1 MQHHGAMELIGSS
14 SDDEKAQRLVVCG
27 RVEAGVEPGSVVLVA
42 EPGGIGAATY
52 QLGRAWQHAVGR
64 RVDAVVQT
72 LPGMMT
78 TAQQGLPVRVVSL
91 ADADADADGLG
102 PDGPVRSDIG
112 PGGAA
117 DAGGPQPAR

>member
-1 MQHHGAMELIGSS
+1 MELIGSS

-42 EPGGIGAATY
+42 EPGGIGAAAY

-91 ADADADADGLG
+91 ADADGFG